1 LLLLLALSPGD
12 DEDGGDGEHGGALVQ
27 GQSPRQ
33 DLEVDFLGWWY
44 IILVVLG
51 ASCWL
56 QRKKDFSV
64 KVFAFYLLLLLI
76 VYIYY
81 YTVIN
86 FIYHYIY
93 ILEGAGVYVLL

>member
-1 LLLLLALSPGD
+1 M
-12 DEDGGDGEHGGALVQ
+12 Q

-86 FIYHYIY
+86 FIYHYIIY
-93 ILEGAGVYVLL
+93 WREQEYMYYCRNKNNWSMHASVASV